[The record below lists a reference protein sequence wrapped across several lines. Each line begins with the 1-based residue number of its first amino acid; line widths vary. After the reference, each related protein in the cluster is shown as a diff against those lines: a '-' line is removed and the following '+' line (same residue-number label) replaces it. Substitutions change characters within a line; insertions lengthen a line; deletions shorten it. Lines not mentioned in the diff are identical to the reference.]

1 MKAEHVHVVAG
12 EELVGQVA
20 PALLWVDHDK
30 VVQVDV
36 CIVPAGFTDEP
47 VGGVAI
53 VLVGGVNPDG
63 TFRQKPLL
71 ALDKDGAKVLLA
83 ELMRHVDLGGAQ

>member
-20 PALLWVDHDK
+20 PALLLVDHDK

-63 TFRQKPLL
+63 TSRQKPLL

-83 ELMRHVDLGGAQ
+83 ELMRHVDLGGVQ

>member
-1 MKAEHVHVVAG
+1 MKTSHVNTVAG
-12 EELVGQVA
+12 EIVTAQTT
-20 PALLWVDHDK
+20 PAVLWVDDNE
-30 VVQVDV
+30 VVEVHMGV
-36 CIVPAGFTDEP
+36 VPIGFTDEP

-63 TFRQKPLL
+63 TSRQKPLL

>member
-1 MKAEHVHVVAG
+1 MKTSHVNTVAG
-12 EELVGQVA
+12 EIVTTQTTMA
-20 PALLWVDHDK
+20 MLWVGDNE
-30 VVQVDV
+30 VVDV
-36 CIVPAGFTDEP
+36 HMGVVSIGFIDEP

-53 VLVGGVNPDG
+53 VLAGGVNPDG
-63 TFRQKPLL
+63 TYRQKPLL